1 MAAQKRK
8 SVLVEPPAKQRKLD
22 RNSKLVATNKERKLL
37 DAKHV
42 SNKKET
48 SRKELNKTKRSTT
61 NKTIKRPPVQSV
73 CAKQTQ
79 KCSKLPSDELTKKPC
94 KTLCVKRISFKSSVR
109 STKTSVKSSKI
120 NHAGCLGTRKTS
132 TKTSSGGKGRS
143 IAITN
148 KTSVESRRQKLK
160 SSIGVKK
167 CSTELLCNRHSA
179 LHTATSHK
187 NLNSQT
193 KVAKE
198 NSKND
203 RNTKTGKLL
212 KSSSANL
219 EVQKNTFTNNSDSQ
233 STVRTRANT
242 RYDKKPCRSDHRMQS
257 FTRSTVSNSNENS
270 VKIKQEKF
278 LNSRKIKE
286 ASLEAVQNL
295 PNLRQCV
302 AHDEHQTRRSLRLQ
316 KLSDVPKMALC
327 SRKIKEGISSSEKQH
342 SQMKKQISHIKKE
355 KQKSIK
361 PNMEQ
366 NPVEN
371 DECKNKRKE
380 KNILEKIS
388 SLKEKH
394 HEVDP
399 KQTYL
404 TTSQDNLGESKS
416 NIDSSLQEPMNEH
429 VNTISCS
436 VKSTDDIVS
445 KEKELIHK
453 NGKIR
458 VKAKKILLAS
468 LSSKPTH
475 QSEDVMKSR
484 KISILELCEEIA
496 GEIESDTVEVKR
508 DSNTECGK
516 EEEKDAAVELAQT
529 AIIPDE
535 ETNQNFQH
543 KRFFPSKKGMSVKC
557 IVNGRHST
565 TNKNSKWTKI
575 KLTKSNHVNQ
585 SIPNSLCTLKS
596 DLLNCSVPEGEQ
608 ETEMHL
614 PGVQRKLIQSC
625 QGSNSSYEQK
635 NAVCFE
641 GFQAKE
647 TMPCPGQ
654 ITMQAT
660 KNGALEAKRMLEPA
674 ADEEVQRKLIRS
686 YHSGN
691 SSCEQ
696 NNAVGFERLQA
707 KETKPCLGQATQNGV
722 LEAKPEP
729 TPDESFNLH
738 LDTSPE
744 STPVKITIDSEAA
757 PPPAKQAKK
766 DTVENKPQVPAPK
779 QLVRTLFTNKSSEAA
794 ESRTCLAKTSLSKC
808 DGFHSSEEHIQ
819 KLREASKDGDK
830 QLIID
835 AGQKR
840 FGAIS
845 CSICG
850 MLYTASNPEDET
862 HHLLFHNQFISAV
875 KYVGWKK
882 ERILAEYPDGKMIMV
897 LPDDPKYALRK
908 VEEIREMVDNDLGF
922 QQAPLTCSRAKTLLF
937 ISNDKKVAGCLIAE
951 HIQWGYRVIEEKI
964 PDGGSENEKVIF
976 ERQKAWCCSTS
987 PEPAICGI
995 SRIWVFS
1002 LMRRK
1007 KIASRMLE
1015 CLRSNFIYGSYL
1027 SKEEIAFSDPTPD
1040 GKLFA
1045 TQYCGTSQFLVYNFL
1060 SGQQSA

>member
-22 RNSKLVATNKERKLL
+22 KNSKSVCKERKLL

-48 SRKELNKTKRSTT
+48 LRKEVKKISTKT
-61 NKTIKRPPVQSV
+61 NKSATNKPIKKSAIQSV
-73 CAKQTQ
+73 STKQTQ
-79 KCSKLPSDELTKKPC
+79 KCSKPASDGLTKNPC
-94 KTLCVKRISFKSSVR
+94 KTLCAKRISSKSSDR
-109 STKTSVKSSKI
+109 STKTSVKSSKV
-120 NHAGCLGTRKTS
+120 NHASSRKTS
-132 TKTSSGGKGRS
+132 SQTNSGGKRKP
-143 IAITN
+143 IAITS
-148 KTSVESRRQKLK
+148 KTSIERRRQKLK

-167 CSTELLCNRHSA
+167 CSTELLCNRRSA
-179 LHTATSHK
+179 LHTTTSNK
-187 NLNSQT
+187 NLNSQ
-193 KVAKE
+193 KKSVKE

-203 RNTKTGKLL
+203 SPTKISKLL
-212 KSSSANL
+212 KSRNANL
-219 EVQKNTFTNNSDSQ
+219 EVQKNIFSKNSDSQ
-233 STVRTRANT
+233 STVWTQDKTRHN
-242 RYDKKPCRSDHRMQS
+242 KNPCKSDHRMQRT
-257 FTRSTVSNSNENS
+257 TRSSASNSNVNS

-278 LNSRKIKE
+278 LNSRKTKE
-286 ASLEAVQNL
+286 AKQEAVQNL
-295 PNLRQCV
+295 PNLQQSL
-302 AHDEHQTRRSLRLQ
+302 AHDEHLTRRSLRLQ
-316 KLSDVPKMALC
+316 QLSDVSKIILR
-327 SRKIKEGISSSEKQH
+327 SRKIKEGDSFAEKQP
-342 SQMKKQISHIKKE
+342 SQVKKQISHIKNE
-355 KQKSIK
+355 KQKSVK
-361 PNMEQ
+361 QNMKQ
-366 NPVEN
+366 KTVKN
-371 DECKNKRKE
+371 DNCNNKRKE
-380 KNILEKIS
+380 EINLEKTS

-394 HEVDP
+394 CEVDP
-399 KQTYL
+399 KLTYL
-404 TTSQDNLGESKS
+404 ITFEDKLEESKS
-416 NIDSSLQEPMNEH
+416 SLDSSFQES
-429 VNTISCS
+429 VNDYVSTIPCS
-436 VKSTDDIVS
+436 VKSPGSIIS
-445 KEKELIHK
+445 KEKELMHK
-453 NGKIR
+453 NGKVS
-458 VKAKKILLAS
+458 VKTKKVLPAS
-468 LSSKPTH
+468 LSSKPSL

-508 DSNTECGK
+508 ESHTECGK
-516 EEEKDAAVELAQT
+516 EEEKDALVELAQT

-535 ETNQNFQH
+535 ETSKNVQC
-543 KRFFPSKKGMSVKC
+543 KRFFPSKKGISVKC

-585 SIPNSLCTLKS
+585 RIPNSLCTPKH
-596 DLLNCSVPEGEQ
+596 DLLNCSVPEGGQ
-608 ETEMHL
+608 ETALEMH
-614 PGVQRKLIQSC
+614 PTKVVQSC
-625 QGSNSSYEQK
+625 QVGNSSYEQK
-635 NAVCFE
+635 NAVGFE
-641 GFQAKE
+641 GLQAKE
-647 TMPCPGQ
+647 IMPCPGQ
-654 ITMQAT
+654 STIQAM
-660 KNGALEAKRMLEPA
+660 KNGVIEAK
-674 ADEEVQRKLIRS
+674 QI
-686 YHSGN
+686 
-691 SSCEQ
+691 
-696 NNAVGFERLQA
+696 
-707 KETKPCLGQATQNGV
+707 
-722 LEAKPEP
+722 PEP
-729 TPDESFNLH
+729 TPDENFNLH

-744 STPVKITIDSEAA
+744 STPVKITTTSEPA

-766 DTVENKPQVPAPK
+766 DTVESKPQVPAPK
-779 QLVRTLFTNKSSEAA
+779 QLVRTLFTNKSSETT
-794 ESRTCLAKTSLSKC
+794 ENRVCLPKTSVSKC
-808 DGFHSSEEHIQ
+808 DGLHLSEEHIQ
-819 KLREASKDGDK
+819 KLREAGKDGDQ

-845 CSICG
+845 CNICG

-862 HHLLFHNQFISAV
+862 QHLLFHNQFISAV

-908 VEEIREMVDNDLGF
+908 VDEIREMVDNDLGF

-964 PDGGSENEKVIF
+964 PEVGSENEKVIF
-976 ERQKAWCCSTS
+976 EEQKAWCCSKS

-1060 SGQQSA
+1060 SGQQPA